1 MAEIFQRSTLAAAT
15 PDKSRYRTS
24 WYQYHPLAE
33 NSWGISPIISVQ
45 QNDKKLHFH
54 GQQKTLKG
62 LTFRV

>member
-1 MAEIFQRSTLAAAT
+1 MVLHRPVEFTRVTGH
-15 PDKSRYRTS
+15 
-24 WYQYHPLAE
+24 QYHPLAE
-33 NSWGISPIISVQ
+33 NSLGISPIISVE